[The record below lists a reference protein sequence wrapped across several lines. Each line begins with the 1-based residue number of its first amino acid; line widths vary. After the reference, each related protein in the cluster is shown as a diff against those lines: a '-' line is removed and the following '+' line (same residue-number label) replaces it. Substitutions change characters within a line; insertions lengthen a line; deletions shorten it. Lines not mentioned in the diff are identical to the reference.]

1 MARARAAVTA
11 VLAVVMSAVAAAT
24 PAVAT
29 ELTEPTASAASA
41 ASAGVRAG
49 EGGTLGLMITP
60 LPGGSPSSPRV
71 ATLTCDPVGGTHPR
85 AAEACAQLAAA
96 NGDIKAI
103 PYVPRPCPPIWEPV
117 TVTARGV
124 WRGQVIDYTVREG
137 GVACANVSHGVIF
150 WF

>member
-1 MARARAAVTA
+1 MPRVRAVVTTA
-11 VLAVVMSAVAAAT
+11 LAVAMSAVAAAT

-29 ELTEPTASAASA
+29 RATATPVAAPA
-41 ASAGVRAG
+41 VG

-60 LPGGSPSSPRV
+60 LPGGTPSSPRV
-71 ATLTCDPVGGTHPR
+71 VTLTCDPVGGTHPR
-85 AAEACAQLAAA
+85 AAEACEQLAAA
-96 NGDIKAI
+96 NGDIKAV

-124 WRGQVIDYTVREG
+124 WHGQVIDYTVREG